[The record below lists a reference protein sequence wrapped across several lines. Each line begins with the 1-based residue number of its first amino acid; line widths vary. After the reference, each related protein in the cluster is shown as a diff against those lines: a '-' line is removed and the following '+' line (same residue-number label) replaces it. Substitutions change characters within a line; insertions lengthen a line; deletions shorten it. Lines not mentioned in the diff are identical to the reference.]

1 MYDLAI
7 IGAGPAGATLARLCA
22 DRYRVLLLDRRPLDR
37 APVALLP
44 GPGPTKCCGGL
55 VAPDAQRE
63 LARLGVGLPG
73 SVLVGP
79 QLFAVRSV
87 DLGSGRQRIYQ
98 RHYINVDRERF
109 DRWLVSLVPPGV
121 DRRFGSSLRGFRIAS
136 DRVELSVSGQR
147 RPIAARMVVGA
158 DGAGSRVRRLCRDAP
173 AIAGYVAVQEWRE
186 VRRTEPYFGA
196 VFDPAATDFYAWT
209 IPKGDYL
216 LVGAALPPG
225 RDARA
230 RFERLLGALDR
241 AGFELGRRVRGE
253 GARLCRPRHPGQL
266 YLGRG
271 RVALIGE
278 AAGWI
283 SPSSA
288 EGMSYAFASARLFG
302 RSLRWGLAGAV
313 GRYRRAA
320 WSLAATLLAK
330 NLKSRVMYSPPL
342 RGAILATGL
351 GSVDVA
357 VRGVLA
363 PAGG

>member
-79 QLFAVRSV
+79 QLFAVHSL
-87 DLGSGRQRIYQ
+87 DLATGRQRIYQ

-121 DRRFGSSLRGFRIAS
+121 DRRFGRSLRGLRILR
-136 DRVELSVSGQR
+136 DRVELVASGAD

-173 AIAGYVAVQEWRE
+173 AIRGYVAVQEWRA
-186 VRRTEPYFGA
+186 VSRPAPYFGA
-196 VFDPAATDFYAWT
+196 FFDPRATDFYAWT

-230 RFERLLGALDR
+230 RFERLLGAIDR
-241 AGFELGRRVRGE
+241 TGFELGRRVRGE
-253 GARLCRPRHPGQL
+253 GARLLRPRHPGQL
-266 YLGRG
+266 YPGRD
-271 RVALIGE
+271 RIALIGE

-288 EGMSYAFASARLFG
+288 EGMSYAFASARLLG
-302 RSLRWGLAGAV
+302 RSLQRGLAGAV
-313 GRYRRAA
+313 DRYRRAA
-320 WSLAATLLAK
+320 WPLAAGLLAK
-330 NLKSRVMYSPPL
+330 NLKSRVMYSPRA
-342 RGAILATGL
+342 RGLILATGV

-363 PAGG
+363 PVRG